1 MVRLPISR
9 RDKDRYIL
17 ESETMRKLVII
28 ATFLIVGR
36 MYAIDK
42 VQFPESFTNGWDRYV
57 GKMIQ
62 ITTPLYVCGN
72 YYDSLILSPER
83 LYVPEELATGLA
95 NGDSTQYWEIKNANQ
110 RNSLKLSCKLTN
122 YKVRTGSVVK
132 NLQARVVAPGKLVTG
147 ATPKFLNNGPEPKP
161 KMPKGGLLVCAANIQ
176 NYFYDLGGYA
186 HRKTT
191 KEQQELQTLKICKA
205 FKQIN
210 ADIYALCE
218 IQKGDSAAHMLV
230 DALNAYAKKECYAY
244 VSHGWSN
251 SDMIACG
258 YIYRVDKV
266 RPYGDIEYAYKDTT
280 SHYRYRLMACG
291 FEEIES
297 GERFVLNIN
306 HLRSKRGTGAES
318 NAKRMDNVDS
328 LLVMLDRIEYEQVFG
343 DSDVLLVGD
352 YNAYTQEEPIRTIVE
367 AGYDDMVIRYDF
379 TGYSYVYHS
388 EAGFLD
394 RVFASKTMAKQVR
407 KVAAY
412 HLNADYFYSRG
423 YKRGLDDS
431 MFRYADHDPILINIR
446 LGQ

>member
-1 MVRLPISR
+1 
-9 RDKDRYIL
+9 
-17 ESETMRKLVII
+17 MRKFVII
-28 ATFLIVGR
+28 ATLLVFSRI
-36 MYAIDK
+36 YAIEK
-42 VQFPESFTNGWDRYV
+42 VQFPESFTDGWDCYV
-57 GKMIQ
+57 GKMVQ

-95 NGDSTQYWEIKNANQ
+95 KGDSTQYWEIKNANQ

-147 ATPKFLNNGPEPKP
+147 ATPKFMNNTPDPKP

-218 IQKGDSAAHMLV
+218 IQKGDSAAQMLV
-230 DALNAYAKKECYAY
+230 DALNAHTKKECYAY

-251 SDMIACG
+251 SDMISCG

-266 RPYGDIEYAYKDTT
+266 KPYGEIQYAYQDTT

-291 FEEIES
+291 FEEVSS
-297 GERFVLNIN
+297 GEKFVLNIN
-306 HLRSKRGTGAES
+306 HLRSKRGTGSES
-318 NAKRMDNVDS
+318 NEKRMANVDS
-328 LLVMLDRIEYEQVFG
+328 LLVMLDKIEQEQVFG

-352 YNAYTQEEPIRTIVE
+352 YNSYTQEEPIQTLVR
-367 AGYDDMVIRYDF
+367 AGYADMVMRDDS

-388 EAGFLD
+388 EAGYLD
-394 RVFASKTMAKQVR
+394 RVFASESMAKQV
-407 KVAAY
+407 KQVAVY

-423 YKRGLDDS
+423 FKRGLDDT
-431 MFRYADHDPILINIR
+431 MYRYADHDPILIR
-446 LGQ
+446 LELDAAL